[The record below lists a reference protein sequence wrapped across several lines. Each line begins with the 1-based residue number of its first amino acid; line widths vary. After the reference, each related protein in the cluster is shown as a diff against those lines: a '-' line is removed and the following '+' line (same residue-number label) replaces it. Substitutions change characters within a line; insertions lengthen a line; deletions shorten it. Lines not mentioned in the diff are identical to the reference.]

1 MSKNKDKA
9 PDNVRKY
16 IAKGSDN
23 KFARVYRAMYESS
36 MYKDL
41 SPTAKDL
48 FVGMIMVAGNNVEF
62 SYPHSAY
69 IKRMS
74 KDTFIRGK
82 KQLID
87 NGFITETHFQTQKNV
102 YRLSDK
108 WKSLEDQRKAFESI
122 EKREAEREKKRLER
136 EKNNFDGTKNGQGN
150 G

>member
-1 MSKNKDKA
+1 MSKEKS
-9 PDNVRKY
+9 PDNVRRY

-23 KFARVYRAMYESS
+23 KFARVYRGMYESS
-36 MYKDL
+36 MYKEL
-41 SPTAKDL
+41 SATAKDL

-87 NGFITETHFQTQKNV
+87 SGFITETHFKTQKNI

-108 WKSLEDQRKAFESI
+108 WKSLEDQRRSFESI
-122 EKREAEREKKRLER
+122 ERREAARRKRE
-136 EKNNFDGTKNGQGN
+136 NNFDSPKNGQGN